1 MKIRFVAAALLV
13 LTTALTALAPVGAR
27 GQGFP
32 GRAVR
37 FVVPSEPG
45 GSSDVIARALAS
57 VLSKRWQQP
66 VVVENKPGAAG
77 IVGTEAVAKSPGDG
91 YTYLL
96 TTDSPITSN
105 PHLYAKLPYEPLREL
120 APVTEILSFAWLI
133 VGHPSVKANDIA
145 ELIAQAKAAPAGIAY
160 GSFGSGSQPHIVF
173 AMLSRESGAAFNHVP
188 YKGVAPALRA
198 TLGGEVQLTL
208 ASAALARTQVE
219 AGRLKAFATIR
230 NKRHASMPKVPTLA
244 ETGFPDIDPRSWYG
258 MFAPAR
264 TPVEIVERVY
274 RDVGE
279 AFADADFRVRV
290 AERHEFDLVLS
301 APRDFAAFLKADLA
315 YKAKLI
321 GISGAKAE

>member
-1 MKIRFVAAALLV
+1 LKIRLLAVAMLALAALP
-13 LTTALTALAPVGAR
+13 TLAPGAR
-27 GQGFP
+27 AQGFP
-32 GRAVR
+32 ARAVK

-45 GSSDVIARALAS
+45 GSSDVIARALAA
-57 VLSKRWQQP
+57 VLSKRWRQP

-77 IVGTEAVAKSPGDG
+77 IVGTDAVAKSPGDG

-133 VGHPSVKANDIA
+133 VGHPSVRANDVA
-145 ELIAQAKAAPAGIAY
+145 ELIALAKAAPGGIAY

-173 AMLSRESGAAFNHVP
+173 AMLSRESGAVFNHVP

-198 TLGGEVQLTL
+198 TLAGEVQLTL

-230 NKRHASMPKVPTLA
+230 SKRHASMPQVPTLA

-258 MFAPAR
+258 MLAPAR
-264 TPVEIVERVY
+264 TPVEIVERVH
-274 RDVGE
+274 RDVAQ
-279 AFADADFRVRV
+279 AFADADFRARV

-321 GISGAKAE
+321 AISGAKAE